1 MRDAGTQDREEWRRA
16 GTAALFVA
24 GAWLFLAVFF
34 DFYYDLN
41 DDTAM
46 RDILSG
52 IYTGTPNGH
61 NIQML
66 YPLGWCIAMCYRLL
80 PSVPWYGIF
89 LCGCQFLA
97 LWLSVSTVL
106 TYVKGREK
114 QSAAALLLTLGGL
127 AVAVYEFVF
136 IQYTVTAGLLVCGAL
151 VRLYCGPDAE
161 ETGFYRFH
169 LVTAL
174 LFVTAFFLRTE
185 MALLLCPFLG
195 LAVLFRVYGK
205 SRRALY
211 LYGSVLLT
219 MAVFMGAGLAAD
231 RAAYGSGDWKSF
243 RQFFDDR
250 TRLYDFY
257 GLPEY
262 ETNRLF
268 YESIGLSEAQYTL
281 LENYNFDLD
290 EGIHTDSMHQIAEYA
305 AARQEAGPAR
315 RLYLSVYTYLYRFTH
330 GQELAFDLLVV
341 FSYFFLLKAGTA
353 GKNRRLLG
361 GLFLLLIVR
370 TGLWLFLL
378 YRGRVPE
385 RITHPLYLAELAML
399 GMFFLREA
407 AVFQWKKYEKSAILS
422 LYVLL
427 FACTALAGG
436 EAAWREYQAREQRN
450 GQWQTFQAYCRE
462 RPEQFYYL
470 DVYST
475 VAYSEKLF
483 SDTSTAYRNF
493 DLLGGWCVKSPAAAE
508 KRKRAGLEDART
520 ALLSGKAYFV
530 SDHTKEERNPDFL
543 TAYYREMGTDI
554 LVRQEDTCGSFSIY
568 KIVETD

>member
-1 MRDAGTQDREEWRRA
+1 MRNAGTQDRERWRSA
-16 GTAALFVA
+16 GTAALFVV
-24 GAWLFLAVFF
+24 GVWLFLAVLF

-52 IYTGTPNGH
+52 IYTGTPDGH

-66 YPLGWCIAMCYRLL
+66 YPLGWCIAMCYRLQ

-106 TYVKGREK
+106 TYGKGREK
-114 QSAAALLLTLGGL
+114 QPAAALLLTLGGL

-136 IQYTVTAGLLVCGAL
+136 IQYTVTAGLLVCGVL
-151 VRLYCGPDAE
+151 VRLYCGPDVE
-161 ETGFYRFH
+161 KTGFYRFH
-169 LVTAL
+169 LVTVF

-195 LAVLFRVYGK
+195 LAVLFRAYGK
-205 SRRALY
+205 GQRALY

-219 MAVFMGAGLAAD
+219 MAVLMGAGLAVD
-231 RAAYGSGDWKSF
+231 RAAYGSGDWKAF

-250 TRLYDFY
+250 TQVYDFY
-257 GLPEY
+257 GLPDY
-262 ETNRLF
+262 ETNRAF

-290 EGIHTDSMHQIAEYA
+290 EGIHRDSMHQIAQYA
-305 AARQEAGPAR
+305 AAHQETGPAR

-361 GLFLLLIVR
+361 GLFLLFIVR

-385 RITHPLYLAELAML
+385 RITHPLYLAELVML

-436 EAAWREYQAREQRN
+436 EATWREYQAREERN
-450 GQWQTFQAYCRE
+450 GQWQMFQAYCRE
-462 RPEQFYYL
+462 RPDRFYYL

-483 SDTSTAYRNF
+483 SGTSTAYRNF

-508 KRKRAGLEDART
+508 KRKRAGFENAGE

-568 KIVETD
+568 RIVETD